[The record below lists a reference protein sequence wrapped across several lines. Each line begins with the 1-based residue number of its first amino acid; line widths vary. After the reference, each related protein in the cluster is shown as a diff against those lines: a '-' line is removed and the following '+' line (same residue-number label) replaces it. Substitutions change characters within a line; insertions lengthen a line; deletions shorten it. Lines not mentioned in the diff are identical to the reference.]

1 MCRAYVKTKKKEL
14 KLVFA
19 KPYLFGSWFWSLL
32 EILSPQTRV
41 PSVTGIS
48 GNNWMLPWYLPV
60 VHPSTM
66 LQCAFDLTFFSFKR
80 DLQLLYVKFM
90 ALQKNCF
97 CFQDCVECFLQIVV
111 LVCSFAG
118 RTCQMWN
125 VKLMLC
131 RVFANHRG
139 KPNLVWYQGWAKHS
153 NCGNC
158 GSDFA
163 NGRWQMTNWQM
174 TNDKWQMT
182 NANDSVLLG
191 FSALSRWGG
200 WLLSG
205 SAAQHW
211 SRLDWRFS
219 LQHFVIIEIAIR

>member
-1 MCRAYVKTKKKEL
+1 MLCELKIRQADVVWVKNKCTVMCRAYVKTKKKEL

-60 VHPSTM
+60 ERPSAE

-125 VKLMLC
+125 GAM
-131 RVFANHRG
+131 
-139 KPNLVWYQGWAKHS
+139 QGVCQSPW
-153 NCGNC
+153 
-158 GSDFA
+158 
-163 NGRWQMTNWQM
+163 
-174 TNDKWQMT
+174 
-182 NANDSVLLG
+182 
-191 FSALSRWGG
+191 
-200 WLLSG
+200 
-205 SAAQHW
+205 
-211 SRLDWRFS
+211 
-219 LQHFVIIEIAIR
+219 